1 MESIDTGIPQ
11 GSPVSPILFL
21 IFMGPLFKLF
31 GPQSPVPELRNVRMI
46 GYIDDGLLYTA
57 SPSMAE
63 NCRTLATAYH
73 EADTWATNN
82 GLSFDDQKRELTHFP
97 PPRQQ
102 PETFPAIEL
111 QGVEVVPT
119 PPDQTVRWLG
129 FHFDPKLSFVRHCQ
143 ISSARARKAAQCM
156 RMLVSTSFALRM
168 VLPVWRTVS
177 TDALHQEAFCLPIEF
192 YLDKASDMAAIR
204 LATLDDNHPLLARV
218 PPFGANPPPAPPE
231 QRQPQSPPHALDASA
246 RAAQAGRR
254 FSTRLTLLA
263 QRCHEGIERVGR
275 RQAPWEES
283 LLRHERVTVQ
293 LAGSGGRN
301 KEEAAEFHRREVA
314 GQRLEVAVY
323 TDGSRQEDVRTGA
336 GWAVHY
342 DGDLW
347 SRAKDFTGS
356 TREVYDAEAIA
367 LWNGLRAGTEL
378 ARRLKAESINIY
390 SDNDSVLRS
399 TASGTSTSSQR
410 YIRAFIRRAK
420 EWLDEGQDHTLR
432 MEWVPG
438 HTDVEGNEEADE
450 LANEGAEGEEEGRVV
465 RASLAWARRKARERA
480 LERWRTT
487 RAETAESSAS
497 TYFQTVHTAP
507 TLRPSNA
514 LTLRRKDL
522 GLLLQMRTGHGD
534 FASYHE
540 RFHHLEAQTECIC
553 GERRTRFHPLRFPV
567 FIKHQPL
574 LQDEQTGRTYSKRDL
589 LNTDAGI
596 RAFLAFVKV
605 SGAYE
610 RSRYEPV

>member
-1 MESIDTGIPQ
+1 
-11 GSPVSPILFL
+11 
-21 IFMGPLFKLF
+21 
-31 GPQSPVPELRNVRMI
+31 
-46 GYIDDGLLYTA
+46 
-57 SPSMAE
+57 MAE

-263 QRCHEGIERVGR
+263 QRCHEGIERV
-275 RQAPWEES
+275 
-283 LLRHERVTVQ
+283 
-293 LAGSGGRN
+293 
-301 KEEAAEFHRREVA
+301 
-314 GQRLEVAVY
+314 
-323 TDGSRQEDVRTGA
+323 A

-378 ARRLKAESINIY
+378 ARRLKAESIN
-390 SDNDSVLRS
+390 
-399 TASGTSTSSQR
+399 
-410 YIRAFIRRAK
+410 
-420 EWLDEGQDHTLR
+420 
-432 MEWVPG
+432 
-438 HTDVEGNEEADE
+438 
-450 LANEGAEGEEEGRVV
+450 
-465 RASLAWARRKARERA
+465 
-480 LERWRTT
+480 
-487 RAETAESSAS
+487 
-497 TYFQTVHTAP
+497 
-507 TLRPSNA
+507 
-514 LTLRRKDL
+514 
-522 GLLLQMRTGHGD
+522 
-534 FASYHE
+534 
-540 RFHHLEAQTECIC
+540 
-553 GERRTRFHPLRFPV
+553 
-567 FIKHQPL
+567 
-574 LQDEQTGRTYSKRDL
+574 
-589 LNTDAGI
+589 
-596 RAFLAFVKV
+596 
-605 SGAYE
+605 
-610 RSRYEPV
+610 